1 MFGNIFIKYD
11 FFYFFE
17 VILVFISNNN
27 IEGGNMKFKNIPD
40 EEKPRERLLKYGVEN
55 LSNEELLSIILRTGN
70 KKYNVKEL
78 SNNILCNFKDIRE
91 LKNIRINKLLSISGI
106 GKIKAIELLASIE
119 LGRRVYEESDYDE
132 LVSLNNPSV
141 IIKYFNN
148 LFRDKKQEY
157 FYVIYLDS
165 KGNYIDKK
173 LLYKGILNKSL
184 VHPRDI
190 FKEAYL
196 LSACSFICIHNH
208 PSGDATPSNEDI
220 NVTRNLKQIG
230 NLHGINLI
238 DHIIIGKDNY
248 YSFYEDN
255 NL

>member
-1 MFGNIFIKYD
+1 
-11 FFYFFE
+11 
-17 VILVFISNNN
+17 
-27 IEGGNMKFKNIPD
+27 MKFKNIPN
-40 EEKPRERLLKYGVEN
+40 EEKPRERLLKYGVDN
-55 LSNEELLSIILRTGN
+55 LSNEELIAIILKTGT

-78 SNNILCNFKDIRE
+78 ANNVLCSFNNIKD
-91 LKNIRINKLLSISGI
+91 LKNIRINNLLNIEGI
-106 GKIKAIELLASIE
+106 GKIKAIELISAIE
-119 LGRRVYEESDYDE
+119 LGRRVYEEDDYQD
-132 LVSLNNPSV
+132 LVTLTNPST

-148 LFRDKKQEY
+148 LFKDKKQEY

-165 KGNYIDKK
+165 KGKYIDKK
-173 LLYKGILNKSL
+173 LLFKGILNKSL

-220 NVTRNLKQIG
+220 GVTKNLKQLG
-230 NLHGINLI
+230 LLHGINLL
-238 DHIIIGKDNY
+238 DHIIIGNGNY

>member
-1 MFGNIFIKYD
+1 MQ
-11 FFYFFE
+11 
-17 VILVFISNNN
+17 
-27 IEGGNMKFKNIPD
+27 FKNIPN

-55 LSNEELLSIILRTGN
+55 LSNEELLAIILKTGTR
-70 KKYNVKEL
+70 KYNVKEL
-78 SNNILCNFKDIRE
+78 ANKILCSFNDIKKLKDIR
-91 LKNIRINKLLSISGI
+91 INNLIEIEGI
-106 GKIKAIELLASIE
+106 GKIKAIEILAAIE
-119 LGRRVYEESDYDE
+119 FGKRVYEEDNYNE
-132 LVSLNNPSV
+132 LVSLTNPNA

-148 LFRDKKQEY
+148 LFKDEKQEY

-165 KGNYIDKK
+165 KAKYIDKK
-173 LLYKGILNKSL
+173 LLFKGILNKSL

-208 PSGDATPSNEDI
+208 PSGDATPSSEDI
-220 NVTRNLKQIG
+220 NVTKNLKQIG
-230 NLHGINLI
+230 LLHGINLV

>member
-1 MFGNIFIKYD
+1 
-11 FFYFFE
+11 
-17 VILVFISNNN
+17 
-27 IEGGNMKFKNIPD
+27 MKFKNIPND
-40 EEKPRERLLKYGVEN
+40 DKPRERLLKYGVNN
-55 LSNEELLSIILRTGN
+55 LSNEELLSIILRTGT

-78 SNNILCNFKDIRE
+78 SNNILCYFNGIANMKDM
-91 LKNIRINKLLSISGI
+91 RINNLLNIEGV
-106 GKIKAIELLASIE
+106 GKIKAIELLAAIE
-119 LGRRVYEESDYDE
+119 LGKRVYEEDAYNN
-132 LVSLNNPSV
+132 LVSLTNPKN

-148 LFRDKKQEY
+148 LFKNKKQEY

-165 KGNYIDKK
+165 KGKYIDKK
-173 LLYKGILNKSL
+173 LLFKGILNKSL

-196 LSACSFICIHNH
+196 LSACSFVCIHNH
-208 PSGDATPSNEDI
+208 PSGDATPSLEDI
-220 NVTRNLKQIG
+220 NITKNLKELGLI
-230 NLHGINLI
+230 HGINLI